1 MFLVYLLWITF
12 VGGGLFMGVAAAL
25 FMQEH
30 GFSFAVLLNALCY
43 LGIALYG
50 LPKLFKYVFKRG

>member
-1 MFLVYLLWITF
+1 MFVVYLLWITF
-12 VGGGLFMGVAAAL
+12 VAGGLFMGIAAIA

-30 GFSFAVLLNALCY
+30 GFSIAVALNALLY

-50 LPKLFKYVFKRG
+50 LPKLYTFVFKRG

>member
-12 VGGGLFMGVAAAL
+12 VAGGLFMGIVAIL
-25 FMQEH
+25 TMQEH
-30 GFSFAVLLNALCY
+30 GFGIVVLLNALCY

-50 LPKLFKYVFKRG
+50 LPKLYKFVFKRG

>member
-1 MFLVYLLWITF
+1 MFVVYLLWITF
-12 VGGGLFMGVAAAL
+12 VAGGLFMGVNAIL

-30 GFSFAVLLNALCY
+30 GFSIAVLLNALCY

-50 LPKLFKYVFKRG
+50 LPKLYKFVFKRG

>member
-12 VGGGLFMGVAAAL
+12 VLGGAFMGITAIRTLSQEGFAL
-25 FMQEH
+25 
-30 GFSFAVLLNALCY
+30 AVLLNAICY

-50 LPKLFKYVFKRG
+50 LPKLYKFVFKRG